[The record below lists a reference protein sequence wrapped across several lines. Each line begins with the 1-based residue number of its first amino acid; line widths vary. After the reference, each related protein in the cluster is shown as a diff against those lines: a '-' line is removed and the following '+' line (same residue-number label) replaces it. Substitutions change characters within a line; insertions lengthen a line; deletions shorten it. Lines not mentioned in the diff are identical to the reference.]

1 MDKKAIAYYN
11 NGILDTIFIYD
22 ILYDIDNF
30 VLYKHIRQKRPYKSK
45 IRYDRQGNAYF
56 ITYGSKYYLSEFL
69 RLEGQEN

>member
-11 NGILDTIFIYD
+11 NGILDTIFIHD
-22 ILYDIDNF
+22 IIYDIDNF
-30 VLYKHIRQKRPYKSK
+30 VVFRHTRQKRLHKAK
-45 IRYDRQGNAYF
+45 VRYDRQGNAYF